1 MDYDS
6 IDDQK
11 VTIREIESMKQVRIA
26 ISELTTT
33 VGMLLKREIQFTD
46 LINKYGEV
54 VASQEVNL
62 EVEGG
67 VGESKTDTKV
77 SLDDKNTTLIKLDD
91 MEKILKFTSFLD
103 SIYPTKKDFDHLKS
117 AELADSKKYP
127 NVARYAAT
135 LNQ

>member
-33 VGMLLKREIQFTD
+33 VGMLLKREMMFTD

-54 VASQEVNL
+54 IASQEVNL

>member
-1 MDYDS
+1 
-6 IDDQK
+6 
-11 VTIREIESMKQVRIA
+11 MKQVRIA
-26 ISELTTT
+26 ISELVNI
-33 VGMLLKREIQFTD
+33 VGMLLKREIQFTE

-54 VASQEVNL
+54 KESSQEVNL
-62 EVEGG
+62 EGGEG
-67 VGESKTDTKV
+67 VSESKTKTKV
-77 SLDDKNTTLIKLDD
+77 SLDDKNTTLIQLDD